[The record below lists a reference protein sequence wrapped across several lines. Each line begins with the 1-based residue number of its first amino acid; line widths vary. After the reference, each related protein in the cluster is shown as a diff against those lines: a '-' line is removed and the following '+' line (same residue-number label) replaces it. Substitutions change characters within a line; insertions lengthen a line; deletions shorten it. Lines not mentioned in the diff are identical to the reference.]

1 MIFLRS
7 LRCKKN
13 IRKRKTSQEN
23 KERVDHR
30 FCSVIQCFVFCHLI
44 ETVILIKYLLK
55 RRFDHFSVK
64 HQPFL
69 SDIDRET
76 ITCSMHVGRMVPTNL
91 ETNCNAHGPQPRRFF
106 PFLFV
111 VFSFSF
117 HVFFYYYSL
126 FLSCLTTS
134 FHHLFVYRHFFSL
147 ACAVCLSFFLA
158 LCLRILKLLFFRF
171 CVCVCFSVT

>member
-1 MIFLRS
+1 
-7 LRCKKN
+7 
-13 IRKRKTSQEN
+13 
-23 KERVDHR
+23 
-30 FCSVIQCFVFCHLI
+30 
-44 ETVILIKYLLK
+44 
-55 RRFDHFSVK
+55 
-64 HQPFL
+64 
-69 SDIDRET
+69 
-76 ITCSMHVGRMVPTNL
+76 MHVGRMVPTNL

-171 CVCVCFSVT
+171 CVCVCFSVTWKFAFFVLIFRCTDFLRSKILIIDWSKWCCIQSYVLKGKRVLYVFFSLEREKKYI